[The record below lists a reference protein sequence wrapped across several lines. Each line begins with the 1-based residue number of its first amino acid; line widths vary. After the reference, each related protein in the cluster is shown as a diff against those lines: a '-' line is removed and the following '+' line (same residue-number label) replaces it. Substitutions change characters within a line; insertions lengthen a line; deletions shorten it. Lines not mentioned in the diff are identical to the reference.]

1 MMKKY
6 KEELRKL
13 YKAHEGLKEKLHIV
27 INHPLTPEEFDA
39 A

>member
-6 KEELRKL
+6 KELQKV